1 MPKLQV
7 KQFIDSIYKKC
18 GNLTR
23 NQLPLEIV
31 LTHLYDEFDRRAV
44 EMRLTEQ
51 NYSLRSE
58 DRPII
63 NQREQEVSIDD
74 FGDPV
79 AVHIVSPDINPS
91 TSHIIPLE
99 IVNFNTL
106 PAYEAD
112 GELRVS
118 LYGDP
123 LKIRFSLMMQTYLG
137 WTLKF
142 WYEPDNRTRGI
153 NAEVPINPLFL
164 NLITSVV
171 SLDVLPQAEIP
182 DDKRMRIE
190 KRLSDK
196 VGNID
201 LEGTLEN
208 LWYKEVA
215 SSKQYGNNVRR
226 PYRAGQ
232 STNAR
237 FRR

>member
-7 KQFIDSIYKKC
+7 KQIIDRVYQKA

-23 NQLPLEIV
+23 NQLPLELV
-31 LTHLYDEFDRRAV
+31 LPHLYDELDRREV

-51 NYSLRSE
+51 NYSLKSE
-58 DRPII
+58 IRAII
-63 NQREQEVSIDD
+63 NNREQEVSIDD

-79 AVHIVSPDINPS
+79 AIHIVSPDVNLEQA
-91 TSHIIPLE
+91 HVIPIE
-99 IVNFNTL
+99 MVNFNTL

-123 LKIRFSLMMQTYLG
+123 LKIRFSIPLNNFIG
-137 WTLKF
+137 WNLKF
-142 WYEPDNRTRGI
+142 WYEPDDRTRGVD
-153 NAEVPINPLFL
+153 AEVRVNPLFL
-164 NLITSVV
+164 NLISSVV
-171 SLDVLPQAEIP
+171 TLDVLPHAEI
-182 DDKRMRIE
+182 DSELRFRIE
-190 KRLSDK
+190 KRLTDK

-201 LEGTLEN
+201 LDGSLEN

-215 SSKQYGNNVRR
+215 SSKQYGNNIRR
-226 PYRAGQ
+226 PFRAGQ
-232 STNAR
+232 PTNAR